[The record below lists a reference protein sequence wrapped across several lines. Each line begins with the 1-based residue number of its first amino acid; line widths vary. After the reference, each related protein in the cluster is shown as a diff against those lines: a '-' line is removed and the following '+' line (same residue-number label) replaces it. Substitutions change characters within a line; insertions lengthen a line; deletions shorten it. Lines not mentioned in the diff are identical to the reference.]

1 MVYLELF
8 LIFAQVGLFGFG
20 GGYACIP
27 LIQSKV
33 VDQYHWLSMGE
44 FGDLIS
50 ISQMTPGPIVINT
63 ATFVGTRI
71 GGPWGA
77 VVATLGS
84 VLPSI
89 IIVSVIAYFYKKYKH
104 TSFVNDTMVI
114 IHPVVAGLIG
124 SAAFSLLMLSVF
136 GSSSILSL
144 DFPDFIAMSLSAVG
158 FIVLRKFKLSP
169 ITVMLL
175 TGAAGLA
182 LYYVFSII

>member
-1 MVYLELF
+1 M
-8 LIFAQVGLFGFG
+8 
-20 GGYACIP
+20 
-27 LIQSKV
+27 
-33 VDQYHWLSMGE
+33 
-44 FGDLIS
+44 
-50 ISQMTPGPIVINT
+50 N
-63 ATFVGTRI
+63 
-71 GGPWGA
+71 
-77 VVATLGS
+77 
-84 VLPSI
+84 
-89 IIVSVIAYFYKKYKH
+89 FYKKYKH

-182 LYYVFSII
+182 VYYVFSII